1 MVEEVEIQEPQLQQ
15 EPDPPKKKLWKSL
28 SDKHLYTKSYED
40 FGKQFS
46 TPESIDKLHKVLTE
60 KELYTKNTDDFK
72 SQFFSDLTPQVKK
85 KGWKGGLGRFFNGGW
100 QFPITAKWRGWRRN
114 TTD

>member
-72 SQFFSDLTPQVKK
+72 SQFF
-85 KGWKGGLGRFFNGGW
+85 
-100 QFPITAKWRGWRRN
+100 
-114 TTD
+114 